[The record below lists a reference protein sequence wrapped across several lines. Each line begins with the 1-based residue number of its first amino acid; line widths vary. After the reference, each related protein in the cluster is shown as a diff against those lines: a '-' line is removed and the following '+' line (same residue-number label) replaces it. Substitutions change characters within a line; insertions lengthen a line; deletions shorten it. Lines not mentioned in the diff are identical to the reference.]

1 MYLRSFDNDA
11 SPAHDVLLPQVRK
24 TMKRFVDDFGINE
37 HTHLMTRVDSVD
49 RDREGFAVSAT
60 DLITGDNRHYSS
72 DFLFVACGILSHEQ
86 WTLEERGIDV
96 HKNFNKKV
104 MYAARK
110 DGKDCPIASMDLTG
124 KRVLV
129 VGSGS
134 FAAEAMEAA
143 ERQGCEDITM
153 IGRPRYRLILPFSR
167 QYTVSAIANCPL
179 VPWSLRMRI
188 ALVRLQYHFKLLG
201 HLADIVGLT

>member
-1 MYLRSFDNDA
+1 
-11 SPAHDVLLPQVRK
+11 
-24 TMKRFVDDFGINE
+24 MKRFVDDFGINE
-37 HTHLMTRVDSVD
+37 HTHLMTRVNSVD
-49 RDREGFAVSAT
+49 RDGEGFAVSAT
-60 DLITGDNRHYSS
+60 DLITGDNRYYSS
-72 DFLFVACGILSHEQ
+72 DFLFVACGILSHDQ
-86 WTLEERGIDV
+86 WTLEERGIVV
-96 HKNFNKKV
+96 HENFNGKV
-104 MYAARK
+104 IYAARK

-153 IGRPRYRLILPFSR
+153 LGRPRYRLILPFSR

-188 ALVRLQYHFKLLG
+188 ALVRPQYHFKSPG
-201 HLADIVGLT
+201 QLANIVSLS